1 MTAYETLM
9 VILTIAILIVEVIKL
24 VTKNKDTKEK

>member
-9 VILTIAILIVEVIKL
+9 VILTIAILVVEIIKL
-24 VTKNKDTKEK
+24 VCKSNDKK